1 MDRSIDPLSALLVGQ
16 FASGHGV
23 DAVNYGEV
31 NGPRGNEIGGDARYA
46 EAWICGLSH
55 GLRRAFGRRAR
66 SGVHGTSEADGDDGG
81 FVFGHLVA
89 VDCARRD
96 AETVF
101 HR

>member
-1 MDRSIDPLSALLVGQ
+1 MDGLIDPLSAVPVGQ

-31 NGPRGNEIGGDARYA
+31 NGPRGNEIGGDARHA
-46 EAWICGLSH
+46 EARICGWSP

-66 SGVHGTSEADGDDGG
+66 AGVHGTSEADGDDGG

-89 VDCARRD
+89 VDGAGRD
-96 AETVF
+96 AET
-101 HR
+101 